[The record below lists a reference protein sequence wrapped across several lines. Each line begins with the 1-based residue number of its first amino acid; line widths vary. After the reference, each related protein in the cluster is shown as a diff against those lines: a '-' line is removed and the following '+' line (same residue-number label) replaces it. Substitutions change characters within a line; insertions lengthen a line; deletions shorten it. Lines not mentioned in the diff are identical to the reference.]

1 MAEKITREQLEAMGL
16 SEEEIAAIMEEEE
29 ATNGSGSLPFPIAKI
44 CYSPEAG
51 AKLGDIVIGP
61 HKDEEG
67 FVTGYDEVIDG
78 SEYTFRI
85 LASYGQYSKFDATTN
100 RPVITSDLL
109 KGAKIKQ
116 ARDLKTG
123 KLISEL
129 RKHDDQIKYA
139 NVALVEFKAGDKSVV
154 AIFYIKG
161 KWLFDFNDALKKKDV
176 TPSAK
181 VWITASNK
189 RQKKGAITFFTCEV
203 KDIKQVGNDEYIKEL
218 KQIASYLTPFKNWA
232 ESVNSALVTSQ
243 DNTNKSDSSV
253 DETEADIQW
262 D

>member
-16 SEEEIAAIMEEEE
+16 NEEEIVAILEEEE
-29 ATNGSGSLPFPIAKI
+29 ASNGSGALPYPIAKI

-61 HKDEEG
+61 QKDEEG
-67 FVTGYDEVIDG
+67 FITGYDEIIDG
-78 SEYTFRI
+78 KEYTFRV
-85 LASYGQYSKFDATTN
+85 LAQYGQYSKFDPTTN
-100 RPVITSDLL
+100 RPVITSELV
-109 KGAKIKQ
+109 KGTKIKQ

-129 RKHDDQIKYA
+129 KKNDDQIKYS
-139 NVALVEFKAGDKSVV
+139 NVALVEFSLEGKTVV
-154 AIFYIKG
+154 AIFYMKG
-161 KWLFDFNDALKKKDV
+161 KWLFDFNDALKKKNI
-176 TPSAK
+176 TPSSR

-203 KDIKQVGNDEYIKEL
+203 KDVQQVVGDAYYKDLKQVAG
-218 KQIASYLTPFKNWA
+218 YLTPFKAWA
-232 ESVNSALVTSQ
+232 ESVNSALVTPQ
-243 DNTNKSDSSV
+243 TNNKPSSV
-253 DETEADIQW
+253 EETEAEIQW